1 MLLSRPFF
9 PQERGVRTPPPNLS
23 SGISRNAVHS
33 FGLVVSNDREFLEPT
48 VEMKPENGASAA
60 RGESGM

>member
-1 MLLSRPFF
+1 M
-9 PQERGVRTPPPNLS
+9 RTPPPNLS

-33 FGLVVSNDREFLEPT
+33 FGLVVFNDREFLEPT
-48 VEMKPENGASAA
+48 VEMKSENGASAA